1 MRTKGGMK
9 KMIQKKVINAQ
20 RVRSISGSF
29 AFIEHRFLRDGF
41 LSSLSHCELLLYV
54 FLVLAADRRGL
65 SYYSYDKICEVLKID
80 LSDYLAA
87 RDGLLGKDLI
97 GFDGAFFQVLSLPA
111 KPVSVGCIQ
120 EENARG
126 HVHVGQL
133 FRKMLEGRS

>member
-1 MRTKGGMK
+1 
-9 KMIQKKVINAQ
+9 MIQKKLINTQ

-29 AFIEHRFLRDGF
+29 AFLEHRFLRDGF
-41 LSSLSHCELLLYV
+41 LSSLSHYELLLYV

-97 GFDGAFFQVLSLPA
+97 GFDGALFQVLSLPA
-111 KPVSVGCIQ
+111 KPIGVRCIQ

-126 HVHVGQL
+126 HVHIGQL
-133 FRKMLEGRS
+133 FKKMLEGRS